1 MNDEEIVV
9 KSQMKLLRESLTAD
23 MQKVV
28 YSLIDD
34 GSESRIQAEMDK
46 LLADYSETLQAAQQ
60 YGISNNH
67 SSDARSVANEY
78 RALMQK
84 TSLPPHMNEAES
96 SWNVADIIRPHHW
109 LPVKPWAQSG
119 WAGIKWWS
127 LCTQRCILTI
137 LTFELLVYERYLRL
151 CLLRYFEHID
161 HGFKQSRF
169 HIILIANLSISLLVN
184 SLVSVKYDR
193 QTPQ

>member
-1 MNDEEIVV
+1 MMNDEEIVV

-96 SWNVADIIRPHHW
+96 S
-109 LPVKPWAQSG
+109 
-119 WAGIKWWS
+119 
-127 LCTQRCILTI
+127 
-137 LTFELLVYERYLRL
+137 
-151 CLLRYFEHID
+151 
-161 HGFKQSRF
+161 
-169 HIILIANLSISLLVN
+169 
-184 SLVSVKYDR
+184 
-193 QTPQ
+193 